1 MSPDKAKA
9 TPPVRSDSSVASD
22 KAGTLKPRS
31 DKPRAMGRIEHTL
44 LDEGRKSS
52 PTDLRPSPA
61 TPPYHTKCQMFL
73 STTKGRGLV
82 PFGYSD
88 PKTRACTRG
97 EGRVGRSEK
106 HPKA

>member
-44 LDEGRKSS
+44 LDEGR
-52 PTDLRPSPA
+52 
-61 TPPYHTKCQMFL
+61 
-73 STTKGRGLV
+73 
-82 PFGYSD
+82 
-88 PKTRACTRG
+88 
-97 EGRVGRSEK
+97 
-106 HPKA
+106 